1 MLSEKKIHQI
11 EDHWQ
16 PITEVATSRIRR
28 DGKLKHLAK
37 LPASELEDRGREI
50 LRRLGDFL
58 TGDDQHLARH
68 YEDIGR
74 KRFEEDV
81 PLSESVRGVQIL
93 KDAII
98 DYTRDEGFAA
108 NTVEIYAEEELEHA
122 VTRFFDGLVYHLVRG
137 YEHAMRSAL
146 GLDAIG
152 ARISASRAR
161 PIAKKNIR
169 QEGHQAADEAK

>member
-1 MLSEKKIHQI
+1 MMAEDEGITMLSDKKIHQI

-16 PITEVATSRIRR
+16 PISEVVIGRIRK
-28 DGKLKHLAK
+28 DSKLKHLAT

-50 LRRLGDFL
+50 LRRLGSFL

-68 YEDIGR
+68 YEDLGR
-74 KRFEEDV
+74 KRFEENV

-98 DYTRDEGFAA
+98 DYTRDEGFAG
-108 NTVEIYAEEELEHA
+108 NTLEIYAEEELEHA
-122 VTRFFDGLVYHLVRG
+122 VARFFDGLVYHLVRG

-161 PIAKKNIR
+161 K
-169 QEGHQAADEAK
+169 